1 MKEDT
6 KTKEQLLLEL
16 EGLRKRIDELE
27 KSDAERKQLSVRLQ
41 DSEARWRS
49 LVENAADLILT
60 TDREGTVLFMNRTP
74 PGLTV
79 QEVIGKSVYNY
90 IEPEHW
96 DMVKAAVADVFST
109 GNPDQY
115 EIWARGPHNTLAW
128 YSTRVAPVMKDGAV
142 TAVSVIAR
150 DITEHK
156 RTEERLSEYH
166 KVVESLNDMIAIV
179 DRNYTYVLANNALLR
194 NRNMSS
200 EQVVGRSVPDV
211 LGRDIFEQVIRPH
224 LDSCFQGNT
233 IRYEMKYQ
241 YPELGERDLL
251 VSYLPIGE
259 AGQVTRAA
267 SVISDITEDKRAER
281 ALKEAHE
288 KLQATLRA
296 VPDLMFEVDRE
307 GRIYDYH
314 APEHET
320 LYVGPEAFLGKTVA
334 EVLPESTAGV
344 ILQAIADAD
353 DHGWHRGATYSLDLP
368 GGGRQYFELSIDV
381 KKTGI
386 AQKRFVALARNIT
399 KRKLAEEAL
408 RKSEKQYRDLVD
420 NSPVGIYKS
429 NVKGDILFANEA
441 LARMAGYDSPADLMK
456 EGVLATYKRGSDR
469 NILLKN
475 LREQG
480 KISNFEFEFVRKNG
494 ETIRAIL
501 SAVLEGE
508 MLSGMILDITERK
521 QAEEER
527 ERLILELRDA
537 LAKIKTLSGLLPI
550 CSWCKKIRNDGGYWQ
565 QIEAYIH
572 DHSDAQFTHGICPDC
587 VKKMYSERKK

>member
-1 MKEDT
+1 MKED
-6 KTKEQLLLEL
+6 KRTKEQLIREL
-16 EGLRKRIDELE
+16 ENLHKRIAELE
-27 KSDAERKQLSVRLQ
+27 KSDVERKQLGVQLR

-49 LVENAADLILT
+49 LVENAADLVLT
-60 TDREGTVLFMNRTP
+60 IDREGTVLFMNHTP

-79 QEVIGKSVYNY
+79 REVIGKSVYNY

-96 DMVKAAVADVFST
+96 DMVKAAVAGVFST

-128 YSTRVAPVMKDGAV
+128 YSTRVAPVIKDGVV

-150 DITEHK
+150 DITES
-156 RTEERLSEYH
+156 R
-166 KVVESLNDMIAIV
+166 
-179 DRNYTYVLANNALLR
+179 
-194 NRNMSS
+194 
-200 EQVVGRSVPDV
+200 
-211 LGRDIFEQVIRPH
+211 
-224 LDSCFQGNT
+224 
-233 IRYEMKYQ
+233 
-241 YPELGERDLL
+241 
-251 VSYLPIGE
+251 
-259 AGQVTRAA
+259 
-267 SVISDITEDKRAER
+267 RAEE
-281 ALKEAHE
+281 ALREAHG
-288 KLQATLRA
+288 KLQATLGA

-314 APEHET
+314 APEHEA

-353 DHGWHRGATYSLDLP
+353 EHGWHRGATYSLDLP
-368 GGGRQYFELSIDV
+368 DGRQYFELSIDV
-381 KKTGI
+381 KKTGV

-399 KRKLAEEAL
+399 KRKQAEEAL
-408 RKSEKQYRDLVD
+408 RESEKQYRNLVD
-420 NSPVGIYKS
+420 NSPVGIYTT
-429 NVKGDILFANEA
+429 NIKGDILFVNEA
-441 LARMAGYDSPADLMK
+441 LARMAGYDSPADMMK
-456 EGVLATYKRGSDR
+456 EGVLTTYKRGSDR
-469 NILLKN
+469 DLLLKD

-494 ETIRAIL
+494 ETIRASL

-521 QAEEER
+521 RAEEER
-527 ERLILELRDA
+527 ERLILELKEA
-537 LAKIKTLSGLLPI
+537 LAKIKTLSGMLPI

-572 DHSDAQFTHGICPDC
+572 DHSDAEFTHGICPDC
-587 VKKMYSERKK
+587 MKKMYSKHKK